1 MRAIISALALVTTT
15 GFCWVALADEQANT
29 ALAQAAPSS
38 PPKAAGSSDEQFV
51 QIVAQLASIRLERVK
66 QINAKVPGSVPPDD
80 VALLELQ
87 AKSIDALR
95 AKSSDAGQVS
105 GYAMLISLA
114 EISQATAA
122 QQWKRVAAVQAQSPD
137 SISKQDAE
145 MVRLRAELADVILA
159 RGKAVATKSPQ
170 DQQNWALQLLF
181 VELQGLHDA
190 VRNLEE
196 RQ

>member
-1 MRAIISALALVTTT
+1 MRAILGALALVTTT
-15 GFCWVALADEQANT
+15 GFCWVALADEQAST

-38 PPKAAGSSDEQFV
+38 PPQAAGNSDEQFV
-51 QIVAQLASIRLERVK
+51 QLVSQLASIRLERVK
-66 QINAKVPGSVPPDD
+66 QINAKVPGSIPPDD
-80 VALLELQ
+80 VALLERQ

-95 AKSSDAGQVS
+95 AKSSDANQVS

-114 EISQATAA
+114 EISQASAA
-122 QQWKRVAAVQAQSPD
+122 QQWKRVAAIQAQSPG
-137 SISKQDAE
+137 SMSKQDAE
-145 MVRLRAELADVILA
+145 MVRLRPELADVILA

-190 VRNLEE
+190 VRNLED